1 VKVLT
6 HNPLFVIVEIES
18 RIGKLRPSLEIR
30 KRWAG
35 DSKIGSEISPPAEA
49 RKDIKTMVE
58 KFGKPKTKKLSK
70 RKSLE
75 NWRLKEAAR
84 AKAKAIANNPQ
95 SRQQKSVRVYKKQ
108 DQS

>member
-1 VKVLT
+1 
-6 HNPLFVIVEIES
+6 
-18 RIGKLRPSLEIR
+18 
-30 KRWAG
+30 
-35 DSKIGSEISPPAEA
+35 
-49 RKDIKTMVE
+49 MVE

-84 AKAKAIANNPQ
+84 AKAKAIVKNPQ